1 MIMHGR
7 LRDWLIECEGL
18 KLEPYIDSVG
28 KTTIGVGRNLTD
40 RGISRKEALFLLEE
54 DVAICMKELEAH
66 SWYTKQPPGV
76 KEALINMCFN
86 LGMPRLL
93 TFKKMILALDATN
106 YHHAA
111 IEALDSRWATQVGD
125 RAKQVAERIRDGR

>member
-1 MIMHGR
+1 MHSR

-18 KLEPYIDSVG
+18 NLEPYIDSVG

-54 DVAICMKELEAH
+54 DVAICMQELE
-66 SWYTKQPPGV
+66 SRPWYTKQPPGV
-76 KEALINMCFN
+76 REALINMCFN

-93 TFKKMILALDATN
+93 TFKKMIRALEAKK
-106 YHHAA
+106 HHQAA
-111 IEALDSRWATQVGD
+111 IEALDSRWATQVGN
-125 RAKQVAERIRDGR
+125 RAKQVAERIRCGM